1 MLWGAGAYQ
10 GHTVP
15 NYRRLLSDGIG
26 KTLRYVK
33 ECAAQTDDSDKTDFY
48 RALEIILKGFSSWV
62 RIYADYAE
70 KAAAAEKDSVRRR
83 RAFEDRRKLPR
94 RCRGCARDILPG
106 CAAYVVLLPVGLR

>member
-70 KAAAAEKDSVRRR
+70 KARR
-83 RAFEDRRKLPR
+83 RARCPSPPLTAAPLPR
-94 RCRGCARDILPG
+94 MRP
-106 CAAYVVLLPVGLR
+106 